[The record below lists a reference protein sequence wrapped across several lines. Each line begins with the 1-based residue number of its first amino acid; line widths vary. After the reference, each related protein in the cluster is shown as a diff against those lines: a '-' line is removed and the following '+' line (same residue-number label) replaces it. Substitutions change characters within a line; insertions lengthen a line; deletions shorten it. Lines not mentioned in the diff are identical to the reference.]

1 MPRCLI
7 RYALLIVTSAPR
19 AGCLRARYWSV
30 SGLYFRLASGCCG
43 AGHSE
48 ELLRGCPKSGW
59 FHVEHARK
67 SAWWWLELRR
77 TRCPLPLSFIVDM
90 QEVPL
95 SLTPRNNHVAG
106 GKPIDLLCVTQSNT
120 RKAAVQASHSIHHTI
135 GCACQY
141 VPVISRVIDC
151 GKDLEDPV
159 PNGFLCC
166 C

>member
-1 MPRCLI
+1 MLTC
-7 RYALLIVTSAPR
+7 ALLE
-19 AGCLRARYWSV
+19 CLRPVLPARQWM
-30 SGLYFRLASGCCG
+30 LWCG
-43 AGHSE
+43 PFGGTPE
-48 ELLRGCPKSGW
+48 RCPKSGW

-77 TRCPLPLSFIVDM
+77 TRCPLLLSFIVDM
-90 QEVPL
+90 QGVPL
-95 SLTPRNNHVAG
+95 PLTPRNNHVAG

-166 C
+166 CRIA